1 MWFQNLIH
9 ASNFNLV
16 WFYFLK
22 PKVVYSLV
30 DTSII
35 EEVDDDHI
43 ETLVHDTNQ
52 DINLSEED
60 QENDNNNEENS
71 NFDDNDV

>member
-16 WFYFLK
+16 LFCFLK
-22 PKVVYSLV
+22 PKFVYPLV